1 MGSFIWQ
8 GGRKPHGEPCDD
20 EQRSQAKK
28 GAMYSRRFN
37 LTDYYKMP
45 RIDCDYN
52 SSPMTND
59 LSVQYDFSLRAYNT
73 FGVDA
78 KAQAYLEISCVDT
91 LRAVRKDVTLAS
103 LPRLVLGGGSNLL
116 LTRDFPGL
124 VLHMRSTGIEVVGD
138 DAQNVYVKAAAG
150 ENWHRFVQ
158 WTLQR
163 DFRGLENLSLIPG
176 SVGAAPIQ
184 NIGAYGVEVKELFHS
199 LTAFDFETGEIF
211 VLDCQACAFSYRDSI
226 FKHALRDRAVILDVT
241 FALPKLWQPNIRY
254 ADVAQEL
261 AARDL
266 ATPSANEISAAVIAI
281 RSRKLPDPAVVG
293 NAGSFFKNPLVSGVL
308 RNSLLAQHPQLVS
321 YAQPD
326 GRFKLAAGWLID
338 QCGWKGR
345 SIGAAGVYEKQALVL
360 VNRGG
365 ATGEQ
370 IAQLATAI
378 RKDVEARFGVTLEPE
393 PIFV

>member
-1 MGSFIWQ
+1 
-8 GGRKPHGEPCDD
+8 
-20 EQRSQAKK
+20 
-28 GAMYSRRFN
+28 
-37 LTDYYKMP
+37 MP
-45 RIDCDYN
+45 GMDCDYN

-59 LSVQYDFSLRAYNT
+59 LSVQYDFSLQAHNT

-78 KAQAYLEISCVDT
+78 NAQAYLEVSSVDT
-91 LRAVRKDVTLAS
+91 LRAVRKDVTLAR

-158 WTLQR
+158 WTLQH

-184 NIGAYGVEVKELFHS
+184 NIGAYGVEVKERFHS

-211 VLDCQACAFSYRDSI
+211 MLDHRACAFGYRDSI
-226 FKHALRDRAVILDVT
+226 FKHGLRDRAVILDVT
-241 FALPKLWQPNIRY
+241 FALPKQWQPNIRY

-293 NAGSFFKNPLVSGVL
+293 NAGSFFKNPLVSGTL
-308 RNSLLAQHPQLVS
+308 RNSLLAQHPQLIS

-365 ATGEQ
+365 ATGGE
-370 IAQLATAI
+370 IAQLAAAI